1 MPNTIFDTHCHYNLE
16 PLYSNWQ
23 KYWEEAQT
31 QGVIT
36 AVVVGTDEDSSE
48 RACAIAASDANLL
61 AAVGIHPT
69 EAAGRQDDITSTY
82 LADMIN
88 QLQKTGPVAA
98 IGETGL
104 DYFRLEGTTSD
115 IAMQRHKQITSLT
128 AHLEMA
134 DRLQLPVLIHVR
146 DKGESAYADVLTA
159 LKPFAEN
166 LTVVL
171 HCFSGPD
178 WYLDEALAL
187 GYYISF
193 AGNITYSSA
202 ENLRSHLKKVP
213 VDRLLVETDAPYLP
227 PQQHRGQTCQ
237 PRYISETVSYLEEQL
252 NIDPKQLVNNA
263 RHIFTTI
270 EGNGMNK
277 L

>member
-1 MPNTIFDTHCHYNLE
+1 MQNTIFDTHCHYNLE
-16 PLYSNWQ
+16 PLYPNWLN
-23 KYWEEAQT
+23 YWEEARA

-48 RACAIAASDANLL
+48 RACAISASDANLL

-104 DYFRLEGTTSD
+104 DYFRLEGSAND
-115 IAMQRHKQITSLT
+115 ITEKKRKQIASLA
-128 AHLEMA
+128 AHLEIA
-134 DRLQLPVLIHVR
+134 EKLRLPALIHVR

-171 HCFSGPD
+171 HCFSGPE
-178 WYLDEALAL
+178 WYLDEALIL
-187 GYYISF
+187 GCYISF
-193 AGNITYSSA
+193 AGNVTYSSA
-202 ENLRSHLKKVP
+202 ENLRNHLRRVP

-237 PRYISETVSYLEEQL
+237 PGYISETVSYLQEQL

-263 RHIFTTI
+263 RHIFTTMQDT
-270 EGNGMNK
+270 GMK